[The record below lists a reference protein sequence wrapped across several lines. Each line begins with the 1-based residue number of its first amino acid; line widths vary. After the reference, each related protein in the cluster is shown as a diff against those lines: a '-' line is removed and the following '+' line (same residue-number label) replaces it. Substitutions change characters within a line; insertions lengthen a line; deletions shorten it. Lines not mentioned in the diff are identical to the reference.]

1 MMEKIGIIH
10 IGEEETW
17 IKFAMKVIKDVMEE
31 ENCKK
36 VQDKYR
42 EFPEKNFEAEKG
54 VIYKYKLTLDLF

>member
-1 MMEKIGIIH
+1 MSAIP

-36 VQDKYR
+36 VQNKYR
-42 EFPEKNFEAEKG
+42 EFPEKNSEAEKEM
-54 VIYKYKLTLDLF
+54 IYKDKWTLDLF